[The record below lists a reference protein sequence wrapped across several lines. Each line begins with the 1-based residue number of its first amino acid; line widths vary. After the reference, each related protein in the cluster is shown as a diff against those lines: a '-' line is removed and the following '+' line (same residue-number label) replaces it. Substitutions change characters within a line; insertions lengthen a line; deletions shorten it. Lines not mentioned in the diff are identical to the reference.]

1 MRLTCCLSV
10 LYAFAPQM
18 NKRQSLPMIRAN
30 LSYTFGLY
38 FCVYLLL
45 CASLR
50 LLYLRVTQ
58 ILYSMHVLCFIF
70 VHDIQFLLLKFFLTC
85 LTIQH
90 SVWHLWLLQSPHCQI
105 PETTLALFLGSPS
118 FLNLRQKKL
127 DESTLDSTVW

>member
-18 NKRQSLPMIRAN
+18 NKCQSLPMIRAN

-85 LTIQH
+85 LKINNSTQRLA
-90 SVWHLWLLQSPHCQI
+90 SVATSISPLSD
-105 PETTLALFLGSPS
+105 PRDDLSLVLRLAQLFELKT
-118 FLNLRQKKL
+118 KK
-127 DESTLDSTVW
+127 TG